1 MLDDIQAIESR
12 AKVDAV
18 ENQLGH
24 IAVVDTRGFE
34 YHGPIIEEVIG
45 ASELLDHLEA
55 WDC

>member
-34 YHGPIIEEVIG
+34 YNGPIIEEVIG